1 MALLK
6 KYFWIPLVLVLLGV
20 GGFLTFGRSREAPAV
35 EITAVKAV
43 SGEFVR
49 ESKASGNVEARV
61 YALNFPRPG
70 RVARVLVQ
78 EGAAVRSGALLA
90 TLDMADDLSKL
101 VSARENLA
109 AVQVRLQT
117 GSSEADA
124 NRAKAVSGLN
134 AARSKLELARKL
146 FAVGAASRQ
155 EVDDATRT
163 VADLESQLR
172 VLAAQT
178 TGSKSDLEAQLAAR
192 NSEIRS
198 LERAISQSQLR
209 APVDGTVAK
218 IDFLTGTESGT
229 GAVRLI
235 EDATL
240 TVRARLSEADAGLVK
255 PGQPARIELDAAQ
268 GTILEGKVDR
278 LGAQGE
284 VQGQGGSAI
293 LPVVLRF
300 LSNDARSLA
309 RPGLTAT
316 ARITTLRLAKS
327 VTVPLESLLEE
338 DKKFFVWKIDT
349 KKSAD
354 GKIESLTAKKTQ
366 IKVIARNL
374 TVAAVS
380 GLEAGAQIVNLPPE
394 DLLEG
399 ARVKLPPED
408 SKPGETKPGEVV
420 KP

>member
-1 MALLK
+1 MSVLR

-20 GGFLTFGRSREAPAV
+20 AGFLTFGRSRETPAV
-35 EITAVKAV
+35 EVTAAKAV

-49 ESKASGNVEARV
+49 ESKATGNVEARV

-90 TLDMADDLSKL
+90 ELDTADDSSKL
-101 VSARENLA
+101 ISAKENLA

-155 EVDDATRT
+155 EVDDAVRAVT
-163 VADLESQLR
+163 DLESQLR

-178 TGSKSDLEAQLAAR
+178 TGSRSDLEAQLAAR

-198 LERAISQSQLR
+198 LERSISQAQLR

-218 IDFLTGTESGT
+218 IDYLTGTESGT
-229 GAVRLI
+229 SSVRLI

-268 GTILEGKVDR
+268 GKILEGKVER

-300 LSNDARSLA
+300 ISSEARSLA

-316 ARITTLRLAKS
+316 ARITTLRVAKA
-327 VTVPLESLLEE
+327 TMVPLETLIEE
-338 DKKFFVWKIDT
+338 DKKFFVWLVES
-349 KKSAD
+349 KKSED
-354 GKIESLTAKKTQ
+354 GKTESLSVKRRNV
-366 IKVIARNL
+366 KVLARNL
-374 TVAAVS
+374 TMAAIQ
-380 GLEAGAQIVNLPPE
+380 GLETGSQLVSLAPEGLSDGARVRLPPE
-394 DLLEG
+394 
-399 ARVKLPPED
+399 VKVGEM
-408 SKPGETKPGEVV
+408 KP
-420 KP
+420 

>member
-1 MALLK
+1 MRMGVLR
-6 KYFWIPLVLVLLGV
+6 KYFWIPLVLILLGV
-20 GGFLTFGRSREAPAV
+20 AGFLTFGRSREAPAV
-35 EITAVKAV
+35 EVTAAKAV

-49 ESKASGNVEARV
+49 ESKATGNIEARV

-70 RVARVLVQ
+70 RVARVSVQ

-90 TLDMADDLSKL
+90 ELDTADDSSKL

-124 NRAKAVSGLN
+124 NRAKAISNLN
-134 AARSKLELARKL
+134 AARSKLELARRL
-146 FAVGAASRQ
+146 FAVGASSRQ
-155 EVDDATRT
+155 EVDDAVRAVT
-163 VADLESQLR
+163 DLDSQLR

-178 TGSKSDLEAQLAAR
+178 TGSRSDLEAQLAAR

-198 LERAISQSQLR
+198 LERGILQSQLR

-218 IDFLTGTESGT
+218 IDYLTGTESGT
-229 GAVRLI
+229 GSVRLI

-268 GTILEGKVDR
+268 GKILEGKVER

-300 LSNDARSLA
+300 LSSDARTLA

-316 ARITTLRLAKS
+316 ARITTLRIANA
-327 VTVPLESLLEE
+327 VMVPLETLIEE
-338 DKKFFVWKIDT
+338 NKTFSVWVIES
-349 KKSAD
+349 KKSED
-354 GKIESLTAKKTQ
+354 GKPESLSVKRRDV
-366 IKVIARNL
+366 KVLARNL
-374 TVAAVS
+374 TLAAIQ
-380 GLEAGAQIVNLPPE
+380 GLEAGAQLVSLAPEGLSDGARVRLPPE
-394 DLLEG
+394 
-399 ARVKLPPED
+399 V
-408 SKPGETKPGEVV
+408 KPGEV

>member
-1 MALLK
+1 
-6 KYFWIPLVLVLLGV
+6 VQ
-20 GGFLTFGRSREAPAV
+20 
-35 EITAVKAV
+35 
-43 SGEFVR
+43 
-49 ESKASGNVEARV
+49 
-61 YALNFPRPG
+61 
-70 RVARVLVQ
+70 VQ

-90 TLDMADDLSKL
+90 ELDSADESSKL
-101 VSARENLA
+101 LSAKENLA

-117 GSSEADA
+117 SSSEAEA
-124 NRAKAVSGLN
+124 NHAKAVSGLN

-146 FAVGAASRQ
+146 FAVGAASHQ
-155 EVDDATRT
+155 EVDDAVRAVT
-163 VADLESQLR
+163 DLESQLR
-172 VLAAQT
+172 VLVAQT
-178 TGSKSDLEAQLAAR
+178 TGSRSDLKAQLAVR

-198 LERAISQSQLR
+198 LERGISQSQLR

-218 IDFLTGTESGT
+218 IDFLTSTESGT
-229 GAVRLI
+229 GSVRLI

-300 LSNDARSLA
+300 LSSDTRSLA

-316 ARITTLRLAKS
+316 ARITTLRLANAI
-327 VTVPLESLLEE
+327 TVPLESLLEE
-338 DKKFFVWKIDT
+338 DKKFFVWKIET
-349 KKSAD
+349 KKAAD
-354 GKIESLTAKKTQ
+354 GNVESLHARKTFV
-366 IKVIARNL
+366 KVVARNL

-394 DLLEG
+394 DLLDG
-399 ARVKLPPED
+399 AKVRLPPE
-408 SKPGETKPGEVV
+408 ETKPGKVA

>member
-1 MALLK
+1 MRMGVLR
-6 KYFWIPLVLVLLGV
+6 KYFWIPLVLILLGV
-20 GGFLTFGRSREAPAV
+20 AGFLTFGRSREAPAV
-35 EITAVKAV
+35 EVTAAKAV

-49 ESKASGNVEARV
+49 ESKATGNIEARV

-70 RVARVLVQ
+70 RVARVSVQ

-90 TLDMADDLSKL
+90 ELDTADDSSKL

-124 NRAKAVSGLN
+124 NRAKAISNLN

-146 FAVGAASRQ
+146 FAVGASSRQ
-155 EVDDATRT
+155 EVDDAVRAVT
-163 VADLESQLR
+163 DLDSQLR

-178 TGSKSDLEAQLAAR
+178 TGSRSDLEAQLAAR

-198 LERAISQSQLR
+198 LERGILQSQLR

-218 IDFLTGTESGT
+218 IDYLTGTESGT
-229 GAVRLI
+229 GSVRLI

-268 GTILEGKVDR
+268 GKILEGKVER

-300 LSNDARSLA
+300 LSSDARTLA

-316 ARITTLRLAKS
+316 ARITTLRIANA
-327 VTVPLESLLEE
+327 VMVPLETLIEE
-338 DKKFFVWKIDT
+338 NKTFSVWVIES
-349 KKSAD
+349 KKSED
-354 GKIESLTAKKTQ
+354 GKPESLSVKRRDV
-366 IKVIARNL
+366 KVLARNL
-374 TVAAVS
+374 TLAAIQ
-380 GLEAGAQIVNLPPE
+380 GLEAGAQLVSLAPDGLSDGARVRLPPE
-394 DLLEG
+394 
-399 ARVKLPPED
+399 V
-408 SKPGETKPGEVV
+408 KPGEV

>member
-1 MALLK
+1 VRMGVLR

-20 GGFLTFGRSREAPAV
+20 GGFLTFGRSREAPAIEV
-35 EITAVKAV
+35 TTVKAV

-90 TLDMADDLSKL
+90 ELDTADDSSKL

-117 GSSEADA
+117 GTSEADA

-155 EVDDATRT
+155 EVDDAVRAVT
-163 VADLESQLR
+163 DLESQLR

-178 TGSKSDLEAQLAAR
+178 TGSRSDLEAQLAAR

-198 LERAISQSQLR
+198 LERGISQSQLR

-218 IDFLTGTESGT
+218 IDYLTGTESGT
-229 GAVRLI
+229 GSVRLI

-268 GTILEGKVDR
+268 GKILEGKVER

-300 LSNDARSLA
+300 LSSDARTLA

-316 ARITTLRLAKS
+316 ARITTLRIANA
-327 VTVPLESLLEE
+327 VMVPLETLIEE
-338 DKKFFVWKIDT
+338 DKKFFVWLVES
-349 KKSAD
+349 KKSED
-354 GKIESLTAKKTQ
+354 GKTESLSVKRRDV
-366 IKVIARNL
+366 KVLARNL
-374 TVAAVS
+374 TLAAVQ
-380 GLEAGAQIVNLPPE
+380 GLEAGSPLVSLAPEGLSDGARVRLPPE
-394 DLLEG
+394 L
-399 ARVKLPPED
+399 
-408 SKPGETKPGEVV
+408 KPGEV

>member
-1 MALLK
+1 MGLLRK
-6 KYFWIPLVLVLLGV
+6 FFWIPLVLVLLGM
-20 GGFLTFGRSREAPAV
+20 GGFLTFGRSREVAAIEV
-35 EITAVKAV
+35 TAVK
-43 SGEFVR
+43 SLTSEFVR

-61 YALNFPRPG
+61 YVLNFPRPG
-70 RVARVLVQ
+70 RLARVQVQ

-90 TLDMADDLSKL
+90 ELDSADESSKL
-101 VSARENLA
+101 LSAKENLA

-117 GSSEADA
+117 SSSEAEA
-124 NRAKAVSGLN
+124 NHAKAVSGLN

-146 FAVGAASRQ
+146 FAVGAASHQ
-155 EVDDATRT
+155 EVDDAVRAVT
-163 VADLESQLR
+163 DLESQLR
-172 VLAAQT
+172 VLVAQT
-178 TGSKSDLEAQLAAR
+178 TGSRSDLKAQLAVR

-198 LERAISQSQLR
+198 LERGISQSQLR

-218 IDFLTGTESGT
+218 IDFLTSTESGT
-229 GAVRLI
+229 GSVRLI

-300 LSNDARSLA
+300 LSSDTRSLA

-316 ARITTLRLAKS
+316 ARITTLRLANAI
-327 VTVPLESLLEE
+327 TVPLESLLEE
-338 DKKFFVWKIDT
+338 DKKFFVWKIET
-349 KKSAD
+349 KKAAD
-354 GKIESLTAKKTQ
+354 GNVESLHARKTFV
-366 IKVIARNL
+366 KVVARNL
-374 TVAAVS
+374 TVAVVS

-394 DLLEG
+394 DLLDG
-399 ARVKLPPED
+399 AKVRLPPE
-408 SKPGETKPGEVV
+408 ETKPGKVA

>member
-1 MALLK
+1 MGLLR

-20 GGFLTFGRSREAPAV
+20 GGFLTFGRSREAPAIEV
-35 EITAVKAV
+35 TSVKAV

-78 EGAAVRSGALLA
+78 EGSSVRSGALLA
-90 TLDMADDLSKL
+90 ELDTADDSSKL
-101 VSARENLA
+101 ISARENLA

-134 AARSKLELARKL
+134 AARSKLELAKKL
-146 FAVGAASRQ
+146 FAVGASSRQ
-155 EVDDATRT
+155 EVEDATRAVT
-163 VADLESQLR
+163 DLESQLR

-178 TGSKSDLEAQLAAR
+178 TGSQSDLEAQLAAR

-198 LERAISQSQLR
+198 LERGITQAQLR

-218 IDFLTGTESGT
+218 IDYLTGTESGT
-229 GAVRLI
+229 GSVRLI

-268 GTILEGKVDR
+268 GRILDGKVDR
-278 LGAQGE
+278 LGSQGE

-300 LSNDARSLA
+300 LSSDARTLA

-316 ARITTLRLAKS
+316 ARITTLRINKA
-327 VTVPLESLLEE
+327 VMVPLETLIEE
-338 DKKFFVWKIDT
+338 DKKFFVWLIET
-349 KKSAD
+349 KKTPD
-354 GKIESLTAKKTQ
+354 GKVDSLMVKRQ
-366 IKVIARNL
+366 EIKLLARNL
-374 TVAAVS
+374 TMAAVQ
-380 GLEAGAQIVNLPPE
+380 GLEAGAQLVSLAPEGLKDGTRVRLPP
-394 DLLEG
+394 
-399 ARVKLPPED
+399 
-408 SKPGETKPGEVV
+408 EVV

>member
-1 MALLK
+1 VRMGVLR

-20 GGFLTFGRSREAPAV
+20 GGFLTFGRSREAPAIEV
-35 EITAVKAV
+35 TTVKAV

-90 TLDMADDLSKL
+90 ELDTADDSSKL

-117 GSSEADA
+117 GTSEADA

-155 EVDDATRT
+155 EVDDAVRAVT
-163 VADLESQLR
+163 DLESQLR

-178 TGSKSDLEAQLAAR
+178 TGSRSDLEAQLAAL

-198 LERAISQSQLR
+198 LERGISQSQLR

-218 IDFLTGTESGT
+218 IDYLTGTESGT
-229 GAVRLI
+229 GSVRLI

-268 GTILEGKVDR
+268 GKILEGKVER

-300 LSNDARSLA
+300 LSSDARTLA

-316 ARITTLRLAKS
+316 ARITTLRIANA
-327 VTVPLESLLEE
+327 VMVPLETLIEE
-338 DKKFFVWKIDT
+338 DKKFFVWLVES
-349 KKSAD
+349 KKSED
-354 GKIESLTAKKTQ
+354 GKTESLSVKRRDV
-366 IKVIARNL
+366 KVLARNL
-374 TVAAVS
+374 TLAAVQ
-380 GLEAGAQIVNLPPE
+380 GLEAGSQLVSLAPEGLSDGARVRLPPE
-394 DLLEG
+394 L
-399 ARVKLPPED
+399 
-408 SKPGETKPGEVV
+408 KPGEV

>member
-1 MALLK
+1 VLR

-20 GGFLTFGRSREAPAV
+20 AGFLTFGRSRETPAV
-35 EITAVKAV
+35 EVTAAKAV

-49 ESKASGNVEARV
+49 ESKATGNVEARV

-90 TLDMADDLSKL
+90 ELDTADDSSKL
-101 VSARENLA
+101 ISAKENLA

-155 EVDDATRT
+155 EVDDAVRAVT
-163 VADLESQLR
+163 DLESQLR

-178 TGSKSDLEAQLAAR
+178 TGSRSDLEAQLAAR

-198 LERAISQSQLR
+198 LERSISQAQLR

-218 IDFLTGTESGT
+218 IDYLTGTESGT
-229 GAVRLI
+229 SSVRLI

-268 GTILEGKVDR
+268 GKILEGKVER

-300 LSNDARSLA
+300 ISSEARSLA

-316 ARITTLRLAKS
+316 ARITTLRVAKA
-327 VTVPLESLLEE
+327 TMVPLETLIEE
-338 DKKFFVWKIDT
+338 DKKFFVWLVES
-349 KKSAD
+349 KKSED
-354 GKIESLTAKKTQ
+354 GKTESLSVKRRNV
-366 IKVIARNL
+366 KVLARNL
-374 TVAAVS
+374 TMAAIQ
-380 GLEAGAQIVNLPPE
+380 GLETGSQLVSLAPEGLSDGARVRLPPE
-394 DLLEG
+394 
-399 ARVKLPPED
+399 VKVGEM
-408 SKPGETKPGEVV
+408 KP
-420 KP
+420 

>member
-1 MALLK
+1 
-6 KYFWIPLVLVLLGV
+6 
-20 GGFLTFGRSREAPAV
+20 
-35 EITAVKAV
+35 
-43 SGEFVR
+43 
-49 ESKASGNVEARV
+49 
-61 YALNFPRPG
+61 
-70 RVARVLVQ
+70 
-78 EGAAVRSGALLA
+78 
-90 TLDMADDLSKL
+90 
-101 VSARENLA
+101 
-109 AVQVRLQT
+109 LQT

-134 AARSKLELARKL
+134 AARSKLELAKKL

-155 EVDDATRT
+155 EVEDATRSVT
-163 VADLESQLR
+163 DLGSQLR

-178 TGSKSDLEAQLAAR
+178 TASRSDLEAQLAAR
-192 NSEIRS
+192 KSEIRS
-198 LERAISQSQLR
+198 LERSIAQSQLR

-229 GAVRLI
+229 GLVRLI

-268 GTILEGKVDR
+268 GTILQGKVDR

-300 LSNDARSLA
+300 LSSDARVLA

-316 ARITTLRLAKS
+316 ARITTLRLANAI
-327 VTVPLESLLEE
+327 TVPLEALLEE
-338 DKKFFVWKIDT
+338 DKKFFVWLIES
-349 KKSAD
+349 KKAVD
-354 GKIESLTAKKTQ
+354 GKTESLNAKRQ
-366 IKVIARNL
+366 AVKVIARNL

-394 DLLEG
+394 DLQDG
-399 ARVKLPPED
+399 ARVRLPPQ
-408 SKPGETKPGEVV
+408 TKPGAVL

>member
-1 MALLK
+1 MRMGAFR
-6 KYFWIPLVLVLLGV
+6 KYFWIPLVLILLGV
-20 GGFLTFGRSREAPAV
+20 GAFLTFGRSRETPAIEV
-35 EITAVKAV
+35 TAAKAV

-49 ESKASGNVEARV
+49 ESKATGNVEARV
-61 YALNFPRPG
+61 YVLNFPRPG

-78 EGAAVRSGALLA
+78 EGAVLRSGALLA
-90 TLDMADDLSKL
+90 ELDTADDSSKL
-101 VSARENLA
+101 ISARENLA

-155 EVDDATRT
+155 EVEDAVRA
-163 VADLESQLR
+163 VSDLESQLR

-178 TGSKSDLEAQLAAR
+178 TGSRSDLEAQLAAR

-198 LERAISQSQLR
+198 LERGISQSQLR

-218 IDFLTGTESGT
+218 IDYLTGTESGT
-229 GAVRLI
+229 GSVRLI

-268 GTILEGKVDR
+268 GKILEGKVER

-300 LSNDARSLA
+300 LSSDARALA

-316 ARITTLRLAKS
+316 ARITTLRIAKA
-327 VTVPLESLLEE
+327 VMVPLETLIEE
-338 DKKFFVWKIDT
+338 DKKFFVWLIEP
-349 KKSAD
+349 KKSED
-354 GKIESLTAKKTQ
+354 GKTESLSVKRLDV
-366 IKVIARNL
+366 KVLARNL
-374 TVAAVS
+374 TLAAVQ
-380 GLEAGAQIVNLPPE
+380 GLEAGAQLVSLAPEGLSDGARVRLPPE
-394 DLLEG
+394 
-399 ARVKLPPED
+399 VKTQE
-408 SKPGETKPGEVV
+408 V

>member
-1 MALLK
+1 MHMGVLR
-6 KYFWIPLVLVLLGV
+6 KYFWIPLVLILLGV
-20 GGFLTFGRSREAPAV
+20 AGFLTFGRSREAPAIEV
-35 EITAVKAV
+35 TALKAV

-49 ESKASGNVEARV
+49 ESKATGNVEARV

-90 TLDMADDLSKL
+90 TLDTADDSSKL

-155 EVDDATRT
+155 EVDDAARAVT
-163 VADLESQLR
+163 DFESQLR

-178 TGSKSDLEAQLAAR
+178 TGSRSDLEAQLAAR

-198 LERAISQSQLR
+198 LERGISQSQLR

-218 IDFLTGTESGT
+218 IDYLTGTESGT
-229 GAVRLI
+229 GGVRLI

-255 PGQPARIELDAAQ
+255 PGQPARIELDVAQ
-268 GTILEGKVDR
+268 GKVLEGKVER

-300 LSNDARSLA
+300 LSSDARALA

-316 ARITTLRLAKS
+316 ARITTLRIAEA
-327 VTVPLESLLEE
+327 VMVPLETLIET
-338 DKKFFVWKIDT
+338 DKKFYVWLVESN
-349 KKSAD
+349 KSED
-354 GKIESLTAKKTQ
+354 GKTESLSVKRRDV
-366 IKVIARNL
+366 KVLARNL
-374 TVAAVS
+374 TLAAIQ
-380 GLEAGAQIVNLPPE
+380 GLEAGAQLVSLAPEGLSDGARVRLPPE
-394 DLLEG
+394 L
-399 ARVKLPPED
+399 
-408 SKPGETKPGEVV
+408 KPGEV

>member
-1 MALLK
+1 MGVLR

-20 GGFLTFGRSREAPAV
+20 GGFLTFGRSREVPAV
-35 EITAVKAV
+35 EVTAVKAI

-78 EGAAVRSGALLA
+78 EGASVRSGALLA
-90 TLDMADDLSKL
+90 VLDTADDSSKL
-101 VSARENLA
+101 VSAKENLA

-155 EVDDATRT
+155 EVDDATRAVT
-163 VADLESQLR
+163 DLESQLR

-178 TGSKSDLEAQLAAR
+178 TGSRSDLEAQLAAR

-198 LERAISQSQLR
+198 LERSISQSQLR

-218 IDFLTGTESGT
+218 IDYLTGTESGT
-229 GAVRLI
+229 GSVRLI

-268 GTILEGKVDR
+268 GTILEAKVER

-300 LSNDARSLA
+300 LSSDARTLA

-316 ARITTLRLAKS
+316 ARITTLRLPKAI
-327 VTVPLESLLEE
+327 TIPLESLLEE
-338 DKKFFVWKIDT
+338 DKKFFVWLIES

-354 GKIESLTAKKTQ
+354 GKTESLNAKKTSV
-366 IKVIARNL
+366 KVIARNL

-380 GLEAGAQIVNLPPE
+380 GLEAGVQIVNLPPE
-394 DLLEG
+394 DLLDG
-399 ARVKLPPED
+399 ARVRLPP
-408 SKPGETKPGEVV
+408 EVV
-420 KP
+420 KPGVVKP